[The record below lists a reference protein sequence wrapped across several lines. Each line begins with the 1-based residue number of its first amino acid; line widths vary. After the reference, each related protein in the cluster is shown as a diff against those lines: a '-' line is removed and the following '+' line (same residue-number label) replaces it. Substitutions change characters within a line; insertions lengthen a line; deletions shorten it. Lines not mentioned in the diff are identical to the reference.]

1 MSNKSIVFEHV
12 NKSFKDKKV
21 IKDFSYNFIKG
32 EKVFIK
38 GDSGS
43 GKSTLINL
51 LCSFMKPDSGV
62 VSKTEKIRLS
72 VVFQEDRLCDNISAL
87 SNIVFA
93 TSVKPEVAFR
103 ELQLMG
109 LEGSQTNLVS
119 SLSGGM
125 KRRVAIARALLSEG
139 DFLILDEP
147 FKGLDDQTKIKVMK
161 RVYEKLNGRGLILI
175 THDSTEAQFFN
186 IKNVINL

>member
-72 VVFQEDRLCDNISAL
+72 VVFQEDRLCENISAL

-186 IKNVINL
+186 INNIINL

>member
-72 VVFQEDRLCDNISAL
+72 VVFQEDRLCENISAL

-161 RVYEKLNGRGLILI
+161 RVYENLNGRGLILI

-186 IKNVINL
+186 INNIINL

>member
-72 VVFQEDRLCDNISAL
+72 VVFQEDRLCENISAL